1 MSANV
6 WQTLAR
12 DLIAEVDALLTDY
25 LCAAD
30 DCGYIAALEDLA
42 DEMKR
47 RLWVTELDAG
57 RGDAH
62 VA

>member
-1 MSANV
+1 VSANV

-25 LCAAD
+25 LCD
-30 DCGYIAALEDLA
+30 GDNCGYIAALEDLA

-57 RGDAH
+57 PR
-62 VA
+62 